1 MGGGITFACPE
12 CGALYYRIS
21 HSCEEPEKKGEEE
34 E

>member
-12 CGALYYRIS
+12 CGALYRFN

>member
-12 CGALYYRIS
+12 CGGLYRFS
-21 HSCEEPEKKGEEE
+21 HDCEEPQKNHEEE